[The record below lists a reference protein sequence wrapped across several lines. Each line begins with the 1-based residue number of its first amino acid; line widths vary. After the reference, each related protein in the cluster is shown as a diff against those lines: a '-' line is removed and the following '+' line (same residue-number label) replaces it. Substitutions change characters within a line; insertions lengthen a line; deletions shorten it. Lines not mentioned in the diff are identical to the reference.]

1 MAAEASDPEPPPQL
15 SPPFLE
21 VECKP
26 SKKKRRFA
34 AGTKA
39 GFAVS
44 LINRKLNNGQPL
56 AFAIEAIKEGEEPV
70 SFGPD
75 VNLVDYG
82 NGWKLQAVTDLDYP
96 PPGVMLGEKVPLIAT
111 PTPPPRVPAA
121 APENSDGSRPG
132 RTIATKPA
140 AITAG
145 YMMKILVAFILIFML
160 GAVFTIAL
168 ENLPKLILMLNSM

>member
-1 MAAEASDPEPPPQL
+1 
-15 SPPFLE
+15 FLE

-26 SKKKRRFA
+26 SKKRRRFA

-75 VNLVDYG
+75 VALVDYG

-96 PPGVMLGEKVPLIAT
+96 PPGKRKNFPQNLPF
-111 PTPPPRVPAA
+111 
-121 APENSDGSRPG
+121 ENSDGSRPG

>member
-1 MAAEASDPEPPPQL
+1 
-15 SPPFLE
+15 FLE

-26 SKKKRRFA
+26 SKKRRRFA

-75 VNLVDYG
+75 VALVDYG

-96 PPGVMLGEKVPLIAT
+96 PPGKRKNFPQNLPFVCGKFSVSAFFQ
-111 PTPPPRVPAA
+111 
-121 APENSDGSRPG
+121 ENSDGSRPG

>member
-1 MAAEASDPEPPPQL
+1 
-15 SPPFLE
+15 FLE

-96 PPGVMLGEKVPLIAT
+96 PPGKRKNFPQNLPF
-111 PTPPPRVPAA
+111 
-121 APENSDGSRPG
+121 ENSDGSRPG